1 MAVYMSDDVSILINA
16 VDLSDHVTSVTFSEI
31 ADELETTA
39 FGQSFRSRI
48 GGLKDGSLDVSFN
61 NDFAASSVQ
70 ATIRTLIGTVVVVV
84 LKPTSGSL
92 SATNPS
98 YTFSV
103 LVTEWPTLGNAVGEL
118 ATADVS
124 WPITTA
130 VVEATS

>member
-1 MAVYMSDDVSILINA
+1 MAVYMSDDLAITVNA

-48 GGLKDGSLDVSFN
+48 GGLKDGSLDVDFN
-61 NDFAASSVQ
+61 QDFAASNVQ
-70 ATIRTLIGTVVVVV
+70 ATIRTLLGTVTVIT
-84 LKPTSGSL
+84 LKPTSASV

-98 YTFSV
+98 FTFSV
-103 LVTEWPTLGNAVGEL
+103 LITEWPTFGNAVGEL
-118 ATADVS
+118 ATASVS

>member
-1 MAVYMSDDVSILINA
+1 MAVYMSDDLAITVNA
-16 VDLSDHVTSVTFSEI
+16 VDLSNHVTSVTFSEI

-48 GGLKDGSLDVSFN
+48 GGLKDGSLDVDFN
-61 NDFAASSVQ
+61 QDFAASNVQ
-70 ATIRTLIGTVVVVV
+70 ATIRTLLGSVTVIT
-84 LKPTSGSL
+84 LKPTSAAVG
-92 SATNPS
+92 ATNPS

-103 LVTEWPTLGNAVGEL
+103 LVTEWPTFGNAVGEL
-118 ATADVS
+118 ATASVS

>member
-1 MAVYMSDDVSILINA
+1 MAVYMSDDVAITINA
-16 VDLSDHVTSVTFSEI
+16 VNLSNHVTSVTFSEI

-48 GGLKDGSLDVSFN
+48 GGLKDGSLDVDFN
-61 NDFAASSVQ
+61 QDFAASNVQ
-70 ATIRTLIGTVVVVV
+70 ATIRTLLGTVTVIT
-84 LKPTSGSL
+84 LKPTSAAV

-103 LVTEWPTLGNAVGEL
+103 LVTEWPTFGNAVGEL
-118 ATADVS
+118 ATASVS

>member
-1 MAVYMSDDVSILINA
+1 MSDDVAITINA
-16 VDLSDHVTSVTFSEI
+16 VNLSNHVTSVTFSEI

-48 GGLKDGSLDVSFN
+48 GGLKDGSLDVDFN
-61 NDFAASSVQ
+61 QDFAASNVQ
-70 ATIRTLIGTVVVVV
+70 ATIRTLLGTVTVIT
-84 LKPTSGSL
+84 LKPTSAAV

-103 LVTEWPTLGNAVGEL
+103 LVTEWPTFGNAVGEL
-118 ATADVS
+118 ATASVS